1 MKKTSI
7 LLVFLAVATLF
18 SCNQLQQMS
27 NMTKCEF
34 RIQKVSNIE
43 LAGIFIQEK
52 KSYADLNLLDAGKI
66 ATSLASGNLPLKLKL
81 MIDIRNPN
89 PTLAAMNK
97 LDWILL
103 IDDIEMLRGI
113 SNQRVEIPPQQ
124 TTTMPLEFQI
134 DLKQVLTGESANTIY
149 NFAFNLAGAGGEP
162 TRVSLKAKPTILI
175 GSIPVTYPGYITIKK
190 DFTSK

>member
-1 MKKTSI
+1 
-7 LLVFLAVATLF
+7 
-18 SCNQLQQMS
+18 MS

-34 RIQKVSNIE
+34 RIQKVANVE

-103 IDDIEMLRGI
+103 IDDIEMLRGV
-113 SNQRVEIPPQQ
+113 SNKRVEIPSQQ
-124 TTTMPLEFQI
+124 TVSMPLEFQI

-162 TRVSLKAKPTILI
+162 TRVSLKAKPTIML
-175 GSIPVTYPGYITIKK
+175 GSIPITYPGYITIKK